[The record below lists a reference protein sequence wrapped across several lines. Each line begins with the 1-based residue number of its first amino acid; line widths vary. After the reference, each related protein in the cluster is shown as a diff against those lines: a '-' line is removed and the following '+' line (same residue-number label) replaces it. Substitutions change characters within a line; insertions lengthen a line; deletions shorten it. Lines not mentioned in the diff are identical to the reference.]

1 MTKYIENLNL
11 YLDAKKMSRILTGVQ
26 DITGT
31 DMEKISAA
39 LGENTEY
46 FLQDPFPVPQMCE
59 QESEKVT
66 FYAGEPAKE
75 QEKIADEIEEK
86 YSKTETY
93 TYTDAEGNDHEKE
106 VEIVPDVETPTPDQ
120 ITENNRI

>member
-11 YLDAKKMSRILTGVQ
+11 YLDARKIKQTYLSMKTGIDAKKMSRILNGVQ

-46 FLQDPFPVPQMCE
+46 FLRIRFQFRKCMSRSRKKSRFM
-59 QESEKVT
+59 QESL
-66 FYAGEPAKE
+66 
-75 QEKIADEIEEK
+75 QR
-86 YSKTETY
+86 
-93 TYTDAEGNDHEKE
+93 
-106 VEIVPDVETPTPDQ
+106 
-120 ITENNRI
+120 NRKR

>member
-11 YLDAKKMSRILTGVQ
+11 YLDARKIKQTYLSMKTGIDAKKMSRILTGVQ

-46 FLQDPFPVPQMCE
+46 FYKIHSRFRKCMSRSRKKSRFM
-59 QESEKVT
+59 QESL
-66 FYAGEPAKE
+66 
-75 QEKIADEIEEK
+75 QR
-86 YSKTETY
+86 
-93 TYTDAEGNDHEKE
+93 
-106 VEIVPDVETPTPDQ
+106 
-120 ITENNRI
+120 NRKR

>member
-11 YLDAKKMSRILTGVQ
+11 YLDARKIKQTYLSMKTGIDAKKMSRILNGVQ

-46 FLQDPFPVPQMCE
+46 FLRDPFPVPQMYE
-59 QESEKVT
+59 QEPEKVT
-66 FYAGEPAKE
+66 FLGRRACKGTGKDSKYFIEIIRKYRRSNECKG
-75 QEKIADEIEEK
+75 KILKHIE
-86 YSKTETY
+86 
-93 TYTDAEGNDHEKE
+93 
-106 VEIVPDVETPTPDQ
+106 VVFI
-120 ITENNRI
+120 I

>member
-11 YLDAKKMSRILTGVQ
+11 YLDARKIKQTYLSMKTGIDAKKMSRILTGVQ

-31 DMEKISAA
+31 DM
-39 LGENTEY
+39 EY

-75 QEKIADEIEEK
+75 QEKIANTLLKLLENIDEVMSAKGRFLNI
-86 YSKTETY
+86 S
-93 TYTDAEGNDHEKE
+93 
-106 VEIVPDVETPTPDQ
+106 
-120 ITENNRI
+120 R

>member
-11 YLDAKKMSRILTGVQ
+11 YLDARKIKQTYLSMKTGIDAKKMSRILNGVQ

-46 FLQDPFPVPQMCE
+46 FLRDPFPVPRMYE
-59 QESEKVT
+59 QEPEKSHV
-66 FYAGEPAKE
+66 FM
-75 QEKIADEIEEK
+75 QE
-86 YSKTETY
+86 SL
-93 TYTDAEGNDHEKE
+93 
-106 VEIVPDVETPTPDQ
+106 Q
-120 ITENNRI
+120 RNRKR

>member
-11 YLDAKKMSRILTGVQ
+11 YLDARKIKQTYLSMKTGIDAKKMSRILTGVQ

-46 FLQDPFPVPQMCE
+46 FLRDPFPVPQMYE
-59 QESEKVT
+59 QEAEKVT

-75 QEKIADEIEEK
+75 QEKIANTLLKLLENIDEVMSAKGRFLNI
-86 YSKTETY
+86 S
-93 TYTDAEGNDHEKE
+93 
-106 VEIVPDVETPTPDQ
+106 
-120 ITENNRI
+120 R

>member
-11 YLDAKKMSRILTGVQ
+11 YLDARKIKQTYLSMKTGIDAKKMSRILTGVQ

-46 FLQDPFPVPQMCE
+46 FLQDPFPVRKCMSRSRKKSRFM
-59 QESEKVT
+59 QESL
-66 FYAGEPAKE
+66 
-75 QEKIADEIEEK
+75 QR
-86 YSKTETY
+86 
-93 TYTDAEGNDHEKE
+93 
-106 VEIVPDVETPTPDQ
+106 
-120 ITENNRI
+120 NRKR